1 MKRKITFLFLS
12 VITALASIFSS
23 PSNNVLPVE
32 ASSNN
37 QITSVL
43 VNEVLG
49 CEEATAFPY
58 FKHSVLENV
67 NVKFDTYVANRNA
80 VKSLK
85 SMFSEDFELKLPSNF
100 DGSMAD
106 FFTFP
111 DRLDEIYY
119 SQSNVNIFKRNSS
132 DYKLAVGFD
141 EYTLLYLRHL
151 SEFTGTNYTIPALYI
166 NDKLI
171 MGFDVTSTRIT
182 AKFDNNYLVSK
193 NINQYYDLAFHDEN
207 KYSNTGLTYFDFT
220 LKSNLMDKITSIT
233 QISYANWITEQD
245 RDYYYDFDLGYTLD
259 HTGLHFGL
267 YKDKSVFKNV
277 SLPYDI
283 TYLDLFNGDINLGNS
298 IELIHYGTQYHNWY
312 LSKLIIN
319 VFTNYDANGKPLY
332 EDVEFIKM
340 SEDNYKNI
348 YTNTQLNDNNKKELL
363 ENQFTYSAR
372 LPKDDEI
379 GYGSGGLIRSYYIP
393 YLNNKIYGNS
403 YFKVT
408 SICFQ
413 NKLEADIGDEGVLEL
428 SFDLTDIEAFKYRYF
443 VDQVISIGKFEMTGV
458 NLSDTPVFDRYYHWS
473 MYVASLGLFAA
484 GEFFEEQAKNR
495 NLNIQ
500 RLYFNCLDSQN
511 KKISN
516 VHKIQFKYQEGVQAV
531 NKTINNDGT
540 INLHYYDEIEIKTK
554 EIDASNSSEFVWNN
568 FLHLAGT
575 STMVD
580 GFVIAENDGHCINGI
595 NYQYYYQNIYHTA
608 DVDGY
613 KAYEDFIH
621 YWSLLSFWYKTSEG
635 TTQRVTTND
644 NGLYLNIMED
654 GSQIVMD
661 LNTGEESDVSV
672 EDFLTQEVNGVV
684 HDYEDGERN
693 DVDQFWD
700 DVTSR
705 FNDFFD
711 SIDDFF
717 NQAGV
722 IILSILGSVLG
733 IGAIVLLVWFS
744 VKVLDYAKVSKAT
757 RALKENLKTPTKK
770 KHKRRKH

>member
-23 PSNNVLPVE
+23 PSNNVLPIE

-43 VNEVLG
+43 VNEVIG
-49 CEEATAFPY
+49 AEGETAYPY
-58 FKHSVLENV
+58 FVHSVLDNV
-67 NVKFDTYVANRNA
+67 NEKFEIYVANRNA

-85 SMFSEDFELKLPSNF
+85 SMLSEDFEEKYLSNY
-100 DGSMAD
+100 DGNNSD
-106 FFTFP
+106 YHFFP
-111 DRLDEIYY
+111 GRLDDVYY

-132 DYKLAVGFD
+132 HYKLAVGFN
-141 EYTLLYLRHL
+141 EHTLLFLRDL
-151 SEFTGTNYTIPALYI
+151 ARLTGGTNFYLPALYI
-166 NDKLI
+166 NDKLV
-171 MGFDVTSTRIT
+171 MGFDVTSSRIT
-182 AKFDNNYLVSK
+182 AKFDNNLLASK
-193 NINQYYDLAFHDEN
+193 NINQYYDLVFHDEN
-207 KYSNTGLTYFDFT
+207 NYWNMGVTYFDFT
-220 LKSNLMDKITSIT
+220 LKTNLMDKITSIT
-233 QISYANWITEQD
+233 QIAAAKWITEQD
-245 RDYYYDFDLGYTLD
+245 TDYFYDFDLGYTLD
-259 HTGLHFGL
+259 SWGLHFGL
-267 YKDKSVFKNV
+267 YKDKSVYNNV

-298 IELIHYGTQYHNWY
+298 IDLIHYGTQYQNWY
-312 LSKLIIN
+312 LSSLTVN
-319 VFTNYDANGKPLY
+319 VFTGYDSHGKPIY
-332 EDVEFIKM
+332 EDATFKKM
-340 SEDNYKNI
+340 SEEDYSKVLMSNS
-348 YTNTQLNDNNKKELL
+348 YTEEEKRTLL
-363 ENQFTYSAR
+363 ENQFTYSSR

-379 GYGSGGLIRSYYIP
+379 AYGSGGLIRSYGIP

-413 NKLEADIGDEGVLEL
+413 NELEADVGDEGVLEL
-428 SFDLTDIEAFKYRYF
+428 RFDLTDIEAFKYRYF
-443 VDQVISIGKFEMTGV
+443 VDQVISVGKFEMTGV
-458 NLSDTPVFDRYYHWS
+458 NLSDTAVFDRYYHWS
-473 MYVASLGLFAA
+473 VYVFSLGVFAL
-484 GEFFEEQAKNR
+484 GEFFEEQARNR

-516 VHKIQFKYQEGVQAV
+516 VYKIQFKYQEGVQVV
-531 NKTINNDGT
+531 NKTVNNDGT
-540 INLHYYDEIEIKTK
+540 INLHYYDEIDPKTMEI
-554 EIDASNSSEFVWNN
+554 ENSSGFVWED
-568 FLHLAGT
+568 FLVGG
-575 STMVD
+575 STTMED
-580 GFVIAENDGHCINGI
+580 GFVIAENGGDNINGI
-595 NYQYYYQNIYHTA
+595 NYQYYYQNVYHTA

-644 NGLYLNIMED
+644 NGLYLNIMDD

-672 EDFLTQEVNGVV
+672 EDFLTQETNGVV

-700 DVTSR
+700 NVTNQI
-705 FNDFFD
+705 NDFFG
-711 SIDDFF
+711 SIGDFF

-722 IILSILGSVLG
+722 IILSILGGVLG
-733 IGAIVLLVWFS
+733 IGAIVLLIWFT
-744 VKVLDYAKVSKAT
+744 VKILDYAKVSKAT
-757 RALKENLKTPTKK
+757 RALKENLKTPSKK